1 MVYNNRTINITICYV
16 NKPIR
21 VQSTRS
27 SSCDIFMRY
36 TKRISQQR
44 KTGCLFFERQTPLCG
59 FSGQRED
66 KTHGGGLGDSS
77 SESGDE
83 TKRQS
88 GQQQQQQQ
96 PSSCA
101 VQQQQQQQQLVDHQQ
116 TSSMYQLPP
125 PASVSVSSPHS
136 YHQGHG
142 SSLSHP
148 HMQHHDTSS
157 ESGDDKRNLHHQLQ
171 HHLQVGTHGAHGLV
185 HPTATLPPPPPSC
198 AQQKSQLDYM
208 QYYPQVGQR
217 NNIECLFPICIR
229 YFNLL

>member
-1 MVYNNRTINITICYV
+1 LQLFLYVTRNIYLR
-16 NKPIR
+16 K
-21 VQSTRS
+21 
-27 SSCDIFMRY
+27 
-36 TKRISQQR
+36 KR
-44 KTGCLFFERQTPLCG
+44 LAVFFERQTLLCG

-101 VQQQQQQQQLVDHQQ
+101 VQQQQQQQQQMVDHQQ
-116 TSSMYQLPP
+116 TSGMYQLPP

-208 QYYPQVGQR
+208 QYYPQVGR
-217 NNIECLFPICIR
+217 NNLKCLFPYR
-229 YFNLL
+229 MHYFNLL